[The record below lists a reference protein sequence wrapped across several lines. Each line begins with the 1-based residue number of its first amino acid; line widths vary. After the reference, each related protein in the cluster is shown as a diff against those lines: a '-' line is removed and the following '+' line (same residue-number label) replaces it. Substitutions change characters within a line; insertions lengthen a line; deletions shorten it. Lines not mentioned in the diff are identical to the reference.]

1 MNRMSGLCCNRRYV
15 YEGDEQTG
23 QDSFTYHVT
32 IYRHILT
39 RGMLSRAR
47 SLKFLIPAT
56 QNLASAL
63 YVEHTSVVRNSATR
77 NERSVDDTLTTF
89 K

>member
-39 RGMLSRAR
+39 RGMLNRAR

-63 YVEHTSVVRNSATR
+63 YVEHTSVVFAIR
-77 NERSVDDTLTTF
+77 NEKSVDDTLTTF